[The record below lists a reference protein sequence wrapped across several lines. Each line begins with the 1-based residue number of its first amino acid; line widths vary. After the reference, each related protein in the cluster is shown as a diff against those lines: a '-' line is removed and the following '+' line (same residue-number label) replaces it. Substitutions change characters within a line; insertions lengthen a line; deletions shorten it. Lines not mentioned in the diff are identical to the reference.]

1 MIESDEIRETRLLF
15 ERMRAAQPPAPPP
28 NTIAGGRE
36 GGDNGG
42 MEARLKALEEALPQI
57 RQDLAVM
64 RSNYVTKADVAEVR
78 GELKA
83 EIANSK
89 TSIIMWVVGT
99 IILAQVLPAL
109 PGIVKGI
116 MTVIG
121 Q

>member
-1 MIESDEIRETRLLF
+1 MRATRPNYPQLVTDDWQRSDE
-15 ERMRAAQPPAPPP
+15 PPLDD
-28 NTIAGGRE
+28 GGG
-36 GGDNGG
+36 GGDNGD
-42 MEARLKALEEALPQI
+42 MEARVKALEEAMHQI

-64 RSNYVTKADVAEVR
+64 RSNYVTKADVADIR
-78 GELKA
+78 GELKS
-83 EIANSK
+83 EIANAK

-116 MTVIG
+116 MTAIS